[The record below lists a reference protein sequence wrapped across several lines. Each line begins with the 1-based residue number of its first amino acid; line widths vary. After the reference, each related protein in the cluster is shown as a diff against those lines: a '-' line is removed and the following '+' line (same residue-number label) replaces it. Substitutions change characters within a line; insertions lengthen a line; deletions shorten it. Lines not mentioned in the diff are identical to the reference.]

1 MYKGEASTATL
12 PGFAFFGR
20 RIGGAQLMRCGL
32 LRLDLGHALAKT
44 KGSQE
49 HNKGV
54 ASHFG
59 DGITSFLQQRHK
71 PRLFEMMIDRKGID
85 QPLGPH
91 DCKTHAINQAPRFIL
106 PRVIQLQCFMKS
118 LSGNIEHR
126 R

>member
-71 PRLFEMMIDRKGID
+71 PRLFEMMVRGQRRFD
-85 QPLGPH
+85 PALGH
-91 DCKTHAINQAPRFIL
+91 YGERNAIRQ
-106 PRVIQLQCFMKS
+106 
-118 LSGNIEHR
+118 
-126 R
+126 